1 MLETVPS
8 PSQVSVY
15 SNIYGDSDRHYDFFL
30 APPSDPVASP
40 ANCTLDSVTLQ
51 WNGSLFDG
59 GSNLTNY
66 TLTSSPPT
74 PNCNGSC
81 AVAPTSRQY
90 TFSGLQPGVPY
101 TLGVSGTNC
110 GGTQQGAQ
118 NNISVTI
125 PCGWTPYYFLMY
137 HTLSWGCVKV
147 YCMRIAIEWLHF
159 DVN

>member
-1 MLETVPS
+1 M
-8 PSQVSVY
+8 
-15 SNIYGDSDRHYDFFL
+15 
-30 APPSDPVASP
+30 PVV
-40 ANCTLDSVTLQ
+40 TLTSCGLNAVTLQ
-51 WNGSLFDG
+51 WSASLSDG

-81 AVAPTSRQY
+81 AVGPTSRQY

-125 PCGWTPYYFLMY
+125 PSGWTPFIYNN
-137 HTLSWGCVKV
+137 LSTVFCLLDPRLSTPVRMSCIRCCHLKANTALKYLVPSGMLCV
-147 YCMRIAIEWLHF
+147 LP
-159 DVN
+159 